1 MNDKSY
7 IVFPLRR
14 FAACIYDF
22 FLLLGVWFAVGSVA
36 VWINGG
42 IIETKWVG
50 PLLIFASTW
59 CFYGYFWAHGGKT
72 LGMAIWK
79 FEIYSLDN
87 KKINIK
93 KISLRFFMNLI
104 TFALFGIPLI
114 YMYISKDKLS
124 LSDIVSQTSYKK
136 IRDRTDY
143 NNDLNS
149 FKR

>member
-1 MNDKSY
+1 M
-7 IVFPLRR
+7 
-14 FAACIYDF
+14 
-22 FLLLGVWFAVGSVA
+22 AV
-36 VWINGG
+36 
-42 IIETKWVG
+42 
-50 PLLIFASTW
+50 
-59 CFYGYFWAHGGKT
+59 
-72 LGMAIWK
+72 WK

-104 TFALFGIPLI
+104 TFALLGIPLL

-136 IRDRTDY
+136 ILDHTDD

>member
-1 MNDKSY
+1 M
-7 IVFPLRR
+7 
-14 FAACIYDF
+14 
-22 FLLLGVWFAVGSVA
+22 AV
-36 VWINGG
+36 
-42 IIETKWVG
+42 
-50 PLLIFASTW
+50 
-59 CFYGYFWAHGGKT
+59 
-72 LGMAIWK
+72 WK

-136 IRDRTDY
+136 ILDRTDY

>member
-7 IVFPLRR
+7 ILFPLRR
-14 FAACIYDF
+14 DAASIYDF

-50 PLLIFASTW
+50 PLLNFVSTW
-59 CFYGYFWAHGGKT
+59 CFYGYFWTHCGKT
-72 LGMAIWK
+72 LGMAVWK

-87 KKINIK
+87 KKIDIK
-93 KISLRFFMNLI
+93 KISIRFFMNFV
-104 TFALFGIPLI
+104 TFALLGIPLL

-136 IRDRTDY
+136 
-143 NNDLNS
+143 NS
-149 FKR
+149 

>member
-1 MNDKSY
+1 M
-7 IVFPLRR
+7 
-14 FAACIYDF
+14 
-22 FLLLGVWFAVGSVA
+22 AV
-36 VWINGG
+36 
-42 IIETKWVG
+42 
-50 PLLIFASTW
+50 
-59 CFYGYFWAHGGKT
+59 
-72 LGMAIWK
+72 WK

-87 KKINIK
+87 KKVNIK

-104 TFALFGIPLI
+104 TFALFGIPLL

-136 IRDRTDY
+136 ILDRTDD